1 MISNQYIWLISFKRD
16 TSQNVYISL
25 GREEGRTHNF
35 DYELGWFISLG
46 FTSVLL
52 KADCNF
58 KMLSLVCANKQ
69 PVMLFMVGSSQ
80 TNRGL
85 EDISWSLWFPAE
97 LSPGPWIPVLNISQS
112 KHLLSG
118 VIFSHWSLGHGLQKL
133 ITGRA
138 REAIT
143 LNITASPDRDRQGK
157 GKVSLKFAL
166 MCLAPCGD
174 KGPSVSW
181 SANSSFS
188 HYPSIKYTSGLTG
201 ISTRNSSLIWKDF
214 LGIFSFD
221 PRQLS

>member
-1 MISNQYIWLISFKRD
+1 M
-16 TSQNVYISL
+16 V
-25 GREEGRTHNF
+25 H
-35 DYELGWFISLG
+35 SLG
-46 FTSVLL
+46 FTSLLL

-58 KMLSLVCANKQ
+58 KMLSLACANKQ

-97 LSPGPWIPVLNISQS
+97 LSPGPWIPCPEYFTEQTPLIWGDILTPVTWPWTS
-112 KHLLSG
+112 KADH
-118 VIFSHWSLGHGLQKL
+118 
-133 ITGRA
+133 

-143 LNITASPDRDRQGK
+143 LDITASPDRHRQGK
-157 GKVSLKFAL
+157 GKASLKFAL
-166 MCLAPCGD
+166 VCLAPCGD

-201 ISTRNSSLIWKDF
+201 ISTRNSSLI
-214 LGIFSFD
+214 
-221 PRQLS
+221 